1 MKNFIYIVFSIS
13 FAFSELDLR
22 LATKISKWYELDSEE
37 VSISWTHYKTFPI
50 VQAKT
55 VIEKPLDNISAIIGD
70 LSSYPEVFKRIK
82 KAKKLDD
89 NIVHII
95 IDMPFPF
102 DRRDY
107 VVKFNIEKS
116 KNKWMLVYSS
126 VVHPDAPLS
135 RYTRLPNAAGMW
147 ELKKLGSNKTEV
159 TYMWN
164 GELLGNFPDI
174 GLNKAWS
181 IWGKEIFDWLN
192 EAL

>member
-1 MKNFIYIVFSIS
+1 MKNLIFIVLSIS

-22 LATKISKWYELDSEE
+22 LATGISKWYDLNSEE
-37 VSISWTHYKTFPI
+37 VSISWTNYKTFPI

-55 VIEKPLDNISAIIGD
+55 VIDHPINNIADIIGD
-70 LSSYPEVFKRIK
+70 LSSYPKVFKRIK
-82 KAKKLDD
+82 EAKELDD

-102 DRRDY
+102 DGRDY
-107 VVKFNIEKS
+107 VVKFNIKKS
-116 KNKWMLVYSS
+116 KNKWMLIYSS
-126 VVHPDAPLS
+126 VVHPNAAPD
-135 RYTRLPNAAGMW
+135 RYTRLPNAAGVW

-159 TYMWN
+159 TYIWN

-181 IWGKEIFDWLN
+181 IWGKEIFNWLN

>member
-1 MKNFIYIVFSIS
+1 MKNLIFILLSIS
-13 FAFSELDLR
+13 FAYSELDLR
-22 LATKISKWYELDSEE
+22 LAKNFSKWNDLNSGDI
-37 VSISWTHYKTFPI
+37 SISWTKYKTFPI
-50 VQAKT
+50 VRAKT
-55 VIEKPLDNISAIIGD
+55 VIDHPINNIAYIIGD
-70 LSSYPEVFKRIK
+70 LDSYPSVFKRIK
-82 KAKKLDD
+82 EAKKLDN

-102 DRRDY
+102 DGRDY
-107 VVKFNIEKS
+107 VVKFNIEES
-116 KNKWMLVYSS
+116 KNKWILNYSS